1 MEDTA
6 RHPLVGRT
14 ATQSMTVDARVVAD
28 FAKATGDHNPLH
40 LDEEFASRTRF
51 GRCIAHGMIGASLI
65 SAVIGNQLPGHG
77 TVYLKQEL
85 AFKRPVFI
93 GDEITARVE
102 VAEKLPK
109 KHAFRLVTTV
119 SNAAGEVVIDGAAE
133 VYFKYQNKSEG
144 EA

>member
-1 MEDTA
+1 MEDKEQ
-6 RHPLVGRT
+6 HPLVGRT
-14 ATQSMTVDARVVAD
+14 STQSMTVDAQVVAD

-40 LDEEFASRTRF
+40 LDEEFAGQTRF

-65 SAVIGNQLPGHG
+65 SAVIGNKLPGQG
-77 TVYLKQEL
+77 TVYRKQDL

-102 VAEKLPK
+102 VLEELPK
-109 KHAFRLVTTV
+109 KHTYRLKTTV

-133 VYFKYQNKSEG
+133 IYFKG
-144 EA
+144 EAS